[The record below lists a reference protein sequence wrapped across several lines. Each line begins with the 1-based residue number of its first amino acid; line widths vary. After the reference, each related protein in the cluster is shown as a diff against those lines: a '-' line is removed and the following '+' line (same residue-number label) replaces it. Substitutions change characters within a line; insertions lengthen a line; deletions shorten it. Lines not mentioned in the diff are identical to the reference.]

1 MIAGALRLLRCNNPA
16 VEIKVSRGTGMAMI
30 RVVDRDGVEHEVEG
44 RIGVKLMETLREFD
58 YGVTAICGGLCSCA
72 TCHIFVDPDWITR
85 LPDPQGDE
93 KELLVELQY
102 YEAGRSRL
110 SCQVDFTESLD
121 GIRLTVAPD
130 E

>member
-1 MIAGALRLLRCNNPA
+1 
-16 VEIKVSRGTGMAMI
+16 MATI
-30 RVVDRDGVEHEVEG
+30 RVVDRDGIEHQVEG
-44 RIGVKLMETLREFD
+44 RTGAKLMETLREYD

-72 TCHIFVDPDWITR
+72 TCHIFIDPEWVTR

-93 KELLVELQY
+93 KELLVELQH

-110 SCQVDFTESLD
+110 SCQVDFNDALD

>member
-1 MIAGALRLLRCNNPA
+1 
-16 VEIKVSRGTGMAMI
+16 MATI
-30 RVVDRDGVEHEVEG
+30 RVVDRDGIEHQVQG
-44 RIGVKLMETLREFD
+44 RTGVKLMETLREYD

-72 TCHIFVDPDWITR
+72 TCHIFIDPEWVTR

-93 KELLVELQY
+93 KELLVELQN

-110 SCQVDFTESLD
+110 SCQVDFNEALD

>member
-1 MIAGALRLLRCNNPA
+1 
-16 VEIKVSRGTGMAMI
+16 MAIM
-30 RVVDRDGVEHEVEG
+30 RVTDRDGQVHEVEG
-44 RIGVKLMETLREFD
+44 RPGLKIMETLREFD

-72 TCHIFVDPDWITR
+72 TCHILVAPEWMPK
-85 LPDPQGDE
+85 LPAPQGDE
-93 KELLVELQY
+93 KELLVELQN

-121 GIRLTVAPD
+121 GLELTIAAD